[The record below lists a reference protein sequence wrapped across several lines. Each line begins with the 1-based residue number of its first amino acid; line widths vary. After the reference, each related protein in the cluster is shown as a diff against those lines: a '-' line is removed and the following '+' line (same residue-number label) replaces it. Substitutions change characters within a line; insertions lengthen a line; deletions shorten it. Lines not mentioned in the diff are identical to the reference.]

1 MKRIAAIIVAVLT
14 IWPPQAADAGC
25 RVACRQQAVQEQFV
39 ALATAIPIGV
49 PVGQYGATTYSYDA
63 RPVNVTVNVN
73 GDAIAEAVVA
83 KLTAKPKP
91 ATAKLAESPPP
102 ATTPAPS
109 ASSGQAPPAA
119 VAAQCAKCHAA
130 GANAAAFAKFDASN
144 LAALTCEQR
153 LAAAR
158 DVLSE
163 KMPKG
168 HKLTAEE
175 AGNVLTELIGK

>member
-1 MKRIAAIIVAVLT
+1 LEETVKKFISIVAL
-14 IWPPQAADAGC
+14 ILSAAPQSADAGC
-25 RVACRQQAVQEQFV
+25 RVACKQVVQEQFV

-83 KLTAKPKP
+83 KLTGKPTPGTVKAGEPPSPAKAP
-91 ATAKLAESPPP
+91 A
-102 ATTPAPS
+102 
-109 ASSGQAPPAA
+109 APPSA
-119 VAAQCAKCHAA
+119 VAAHCAKCHAA
-130 GANAAAFAKFDASN
+130 GANATAFAKFDATN

-158 DVLSE
+158 AVLAE

-168 HKLTAEE
+168 TKLAAEE
-175 AGNVLTELIGK
+175 AGEVLTELIGK